1 MVIWDNL
8 FTNKLNK
15 LQFFMS
21 YFFGGTKN
29 VVLKQLLDL
38 LALTA
43 ANGDLFAISFL
54 RLFHEIFAIF
64 CVKTLDLPKLI

>member
-21 YFFGGTKN
+21 YFFWGTKN

-43 ANGDLFAISFL
+43 ANCGLGEA
-54 RLFHEIFAIF
+54 
-64 CVKTLDLPKLI
+64 

>member
-21 YFFGGTKN
+21 YFFWGTKN

-43 ANGDLFAISFL
+43 ANGGLGEACG
-54 RLFHEIFAIF
+54 A
-64 CVKTLDLPKLI
+64 KLASLAFVQTYFIIRIVCSK